1 MMRASVRTLPEQE
14 MFVRKVIVSSG
25 LMALATGIIASG
37 ACGGDEKNGGGEIA
51 SPTASAAA
59 ETLLVELDDFY
70 FEPEVMQGKLGQTFE
85 VTAFSEGQQTHTL
98 TIDELGV
105 DREFPASDTQ
115 IFPLTLTKAGEFKVY
130 CRFHESQGMTATF
143 TVSE

>member
-1 MMRASVRTLPEQE
+1 MRKILVSIAVLGLVAGVVASV
-14 MFVRKVIVSSG
+14 
-25 LMALATGIIASG
+25 
-37 ACGGDEKNGGGEIA
+37 ACGRDDENRGSETA

-59 ETLLVELDDFY
+59 ESLLIELDDFY
-70 FEPEVMQGKLGQTFE
+70 FDPEEMQGKVGQTLE

-130 CRFHESQGMTATF
+130 CRFHEGQGMTATF
-143 TVSE
+143 FVTE